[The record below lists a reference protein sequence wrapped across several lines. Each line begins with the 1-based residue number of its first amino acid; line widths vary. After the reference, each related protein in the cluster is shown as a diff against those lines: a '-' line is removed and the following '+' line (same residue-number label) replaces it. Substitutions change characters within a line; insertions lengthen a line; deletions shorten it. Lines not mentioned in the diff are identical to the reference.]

1 MYFTQEDYR
10 KIEAYLKS
18 KAARDTSFD
27 SATTPL
33 QGNETIV
40 LVQGGKN
47 VNTTVSD
54 IVSQFFALGV
64 SDFINVTDKYGISY
78 NTLDEAI
85 RVIPWR
91 SRKVGQVITFLNEQ
105 GEWHLYQ
112 YQGESILTWDNTT
125 LWVDLLE
132 SRIVNSILPDQED
145 LTMTEPDADGNSYM
159 HFKNKDYS
167 IDDFSGLGRV
177 YLRKNLQTLTDP
189 NTGETR
195 LINYLTQTMV
205 GKENVIYHI
214 QYDYNLNGQ
223 TIIIPEGCILLFE
236 GGSISNGTITG
247 QNTEIKSS
255 LQKLFSTDINL
266 NGSWVTD
273 YVYPEWFGL
282 IYNSQSFGDN
292 NRKAIQSALNAASNF
307 NNIVKI
313 GSGVVWIAAIDGS
326 GTAWNDKSILTISVP
341 SNTSLILNNDS
352 ELKVIPNN
360 YTHYTIIGFQECE
373 NSSIIGGTI
382 TGDVTDHVYTEEST
396 SEWCHGIRTRGAHN
410 IIIKD
415 LTVQEFP
422 GDGLSLGVLYT
433 TVPVTDALHSTNI
446 KIDNVES
453 INNRR
458 QACSITGANGV
469 IIENCNLSDTG
480 KMGATLP
487 TAGIDIESDGVEGV
501 VLKNIRVTNCKIV
514 DNGLTN
520 SDTSIRNV
528 AMWNPTAVTAD
539 KVDNI
544 TFSNCD
550 FRNTDIEKEGFVES
564 NFKVNYTNCRFDVVS
579 LSSSYPESQLAT
591 LNNCTLR
598 SLVVNGKTN
607 AVLNYTTILSTSLKY
622 RQIQTYTV
630 GDIPTGNII
639 LNNCIIELISSA
651 IIGNGD
657 NTESTKNIRFN
668 TCIFRNVGTVE
679 RQGVRL
685 YSATYYEC
693 IYENCIMGLYGE
705 VGSPNI
711 IAGYNLYDKYNGN
724 VVTNAGLYK
733 FENSKPYF
741 SDGTSFKEVAS
752 YIPTVSPTTNG
763 LLAMDKILQL
773 PTANTYT
780 TKEWS
785 YNVGGTSKS
794 FIVWVF
800 TAERFCGLFVRS
812 RVSNN
817 VVTDVNVTSL
827 LVSSNLDVSIKV
839 NKDTGI
845 LAFKYNQDVYVS
857 TFEQSVMPTV
867 TPISRLA
874 YPTDLTGFS
883 DITLLTGLWDGEK
896 YINYDGTLVSK
907 VVIV

>member
-1 MYFTQEDYR
+1 MFFTEEDYR
-10 KIEAYLKS
+10 KIEKWLVS
-18 KAARDTSFD
+18 KGVMDTQFSPAA
-27 SATTPL
+27 PL
-33 QGNETIV
+33 DGNETVAIV
-40 LVQGGKN
+40 QNGKN
-47 VNTTVSD
+47 VNATIDALVEKL
-54 IVSQFFALGV
+54 FLLGV
-64 SDFINVTDKYGISY
+64 ADFLNVTDKYEQPAIPLIQAIS
-78 NTLDEAI
+78 L
-85 RVIPWR
+85 IPFR
-91 SRKVGQVITFLNEQ
+91 HRKIGQVITFLNKDNKWVMYQFQ
-105 GEWHLYQ
+105 G
-112 YQGESILTWDNTT
+112 SSLTQWNNPTQ
-125 LWVDLLE
+125 WVDVIGSAITGEL
-132 SRIVNSILPDQED
+132 VPDEED
-145 LTMTEPDADGNSYM
+145 LTGIKEGDNTVLK
-159 HFKNKDYS
+159 FKNKAYS
-167 IDDFSGLGRV
+167 TANFSGLGRV
-177 YLRKNLQTLTDP
+177 YLRKNIAGGR
-189 NTGETR
+189 N
-195 LINYLTQTMV
+195 ILTQQMINQ
-205 GKENVIYHI
+205 ENTRYIL
-214 QYDYNLNGQ
+214 QYDYDLNGQ
-223 TIIIPEGCILLFE
+223 TITIPNNCVIEFE

-313 GSGVVWIAAIDGS
+313 GSGVVWIAAVDGS
-326 GTAWNDKSILTISVP
+326 ETAWNDKSILTISVP

-422 GDGLSLGVLYT
+422 GDGLSLGALYT

-487 TAGIDIESDGVEGV
+487 TAGIDIESDGIEGV

-520 SDTSIRNV
+520 SGASIRNV

-564 NFKVNYTNCRFDVVS
+564 NFKVNYTNCRFDVVN
-579 LSSSYPESQLAT
+579 LSSNYPESQLAT

-607 AVLNYTTILSTSLKY
+607 AVLNYTTILSTSLEY

-630 GDIPTGNII
+630 GDVPTGNII

-651 IIGNGD
+651 IIGNGN

-827 LVSSNLDVSIKV
+827 LVSSNLGVSIKV

-896 YINYDGTLVSK
+896 YINYDGTLANK
-907 VVIV
+907 VVII